1 MSRLLNTIVAVCF
14 GIYPIIVDANIPV
27 GIECPCEISR
37 INETKA
43 EVNFSLVFQP
53 DESELSGESGDLNV
67 QIIGAN
73 QINIYGSSYYVLGER
88 ELNSV
93 IFDRANFFEPF
104 ISKKSS
110 DI

>member
-14 GIYPIIVDANIPV
+14 GIYPIIVHANIPV

-73 QINIYGSSYYVLGER
+73 QITFLPPYLSAKYPPRIIVIIY
-88 ELNSV
+88 
-93 IFDRANFFEPF
+93 P
-104 ISKKSS
+104 K
-110 DI
+110 

>member
-14 GIYPIIVDANIPV
+14 GIYPIIVHANIPV

-53 DESELSGESGDLNV
+53 DESE
-67 QIIGAN
+67 
-73 QINIYGSSYYVLGER
+73 
-88 ELNSV
+88 
-93 IFDRANFFEPF
+93 
-104 ISKKSS
+104 
-110 DI
+110 